1 MTVGC
6 GLLGE
11 GGFYRKEYLWI
22 ALGSGVDCSRVGKC
36 FCMSACEIS
45 VFKVY
50 GLQKMGKEIGFVDG
64 EWCGKVGIGFYMCL
78 CGWWRQVVVG
88 IRARANSMIMA
99 D

>member
-36 FCMSACEIS
+36 FGMSACEIS

-50 GLQKMGKEIGFVDG
+50 GLQKMGKEIGFVESSVARLG
-64 EWCGKVGIGFYMCL
+64 LGNYGFGVC
-78 CGWWRQVVVG
+78 
-88 IRARANSMIMA
+88 
-99 D
+99 